1 MPFKGYGQTFDNFNA
16 CLIHMQNK
24 ENYSEEVAKKICGKL
39 QAESERKHSDNHQ
52 MRELRAKISFGQYQ
66 ATDGGLLIKDV
77 KLLASGTW
85 TDSHMGT
92 PLFYP
97 ESVLEKYA
105 SNWVDNSLWS
115 RHGGGIPRSITEKI
129 GEIRNPRYNGGAVI
143 GDLWLHEKTQTS
155 RDTAE
160 LIKAGLVD
168 YVSVEHGGKE
178 RWNAQEKRYDAE
190 EIIFGGVAVV
200 NKGACKVCTIHNESE
215 MKEGDT
221 ITELEALDIEMR
233 VLAAG
238 CRDPDLPASAYAWV
252 EDSEKKTTW
261 HLPYKGMDGT
271 VKCQCV
277 RAAIAA
283 IGGARTGTP
292 MAGVPDSAK
301 SKLRSA
307 AKGCNIETEFEQIL
321 HSWHDNEPSK
331 TELINNGVDI
341 KNMSENKSAA
351 DPKGTAAE
359 KEAELRALQ
368 AQVSESKKSDLQAL
382 EAQLEEAKKNISHNL
397 SAQLAGA
404 GQKIAEL
411 EMENKELLRKLHDFE
426 HNSKIKELQAEIA
439 KLSAEPVYLT
449 KVASAGAGVPA
460 RELELDNEEFPA
472 FTAKDFGE

>member
-1 MPFKGYGQTFDNFNA
+1 MPFASFPDFQSCVTSMMTKEGYT
-16 CLIHMQNK
+16 K
-24 ENYSEEVAKKICGKL
+24 EVAEKVCGAL
-39 QAESERKHSDNHQ
+39 QAKEERKHSDPAPI
-52 MRELRAKISFGQYQ
+52 RELRAKISFGQYQ
-66 ATDGGLLIKDV
+66 EVDSGLLIKDV

-97 ESVLEKYA
+97 ETILEKYA
-105 SNWVDNSLWS
+105 NNWSDNSLWS

-178 RWNAQEKRYDAE
+178 RWNQKEQRYDAE
-190 EIIFGGVAVV
+190 EIVFGGVAVV
-200 NKGACKVCTIHNESE
+200 NKGACKVCTIHNE
-215 MKEGDT
+215 
-221 ITELEALDIEMR
+221 TEAEI
-233 VLAAG
+233 V
-238 CRDPDLPASAYAWV
+238 
-252 EDSEKKTTW
+252 
-261 HLPYKGMDGT
+261 
-271 VKCQCV
+271 
-277 RAAIAA
+277 
-283 IGGARTGTP
+283 
-292 MAGVPDSAK
+292 
-301 SKLRSA
+301 
-307 AKGCNIETEFEQIL
+307 QIS
-321 HSWHDNEPSK
+321 HSWQEPS
-331 TELINNGVDI
+331 NNQGVD
-341 KNMSENKSAA
+341 KRNMTKEESAA

-382 EAQLEEAKKNISHNL
+382 EAQLEEAKKNISHSL

-404 GQKIAEL
+404 GQRIAEL

-439 KLSAEPVYLT
+439 KLSVEPVYHT
-449 KVASAGAGVPA
+449 KMTGAVAAQP

>member
-1 MPFKGYGQTFDNFNA
+1 MSPFAGFPDFKSCTES
-16 CLIHMQNK
+16 MMKK
-24 ENYSEEVAKKICGKL
+24 EGYSEEVAKKVCGKL
-39 QAESERKHSDNHQ
+39 QAESERKHSDNHP
-52 MRELRAKISFGQYQ
+52 MRELRAKISLGQYQ
-66 ATDGGLLIKDV
+66 EVDSGLLVKDV

-97 ESVLEKYA
+97 EAVLERYA

-190 EIIFGGVAVV
+190 ELVFGGVAVV

-215 MKEGDT
+215 TKEDDT

-252 EDSEKKTTW
+252 EDLEKKTTW
-261 HLPYKGMDGT
+261 HLPYKGMDGA

-283 IGGARTGTP
+283 IGGARSGTP

-307 AKGCNIETEFEQIL
+307 AKGCKIETEFEQIL
-321 HSWHDNEPSK
+321 HSWHDSEPSNQ
-331 TELINNGVDI
+331 INNGVDI
-341 KNMSENKSAA
+341 KNMSNEQSAA

-382 EAQLEEAKKNISHNL
+382 EAQLEEAKKNITHSL

-404 GQKIAEL
+404 GQRIAEL

>member
-1 MPFKGYGQTFDNFNA
+1 M
-16 CLIHMQNK
+16 K
-24 ENYSEEVAKKICGKL
+24 EQQGYSEEVAKKVCGKL
-39 QAESERKHSDNHQ
+39 QAESERKHSDSNP

-66 ATDGGLLIKDV
+66 ATDGGLLVKDV

-85 TDSHMGT
+85 TDSYMGT

-97 ESVLEKYA
+97 EAILERYA
-105 SNWVDNSLWS
+105 SNWIDNSLWS

-178 RWNAQEKRYDAE
+178 RWNAAEKRYDAE
-190 EIIFGGVAVV
+190 ELVFGGVAVV

-215 MKEGDT
+215 MKEAEN

-238 CRDPDLPASAYAWV
+238 CRDPDLPSSAYAWV
-252 EDSEKKTTW
+252 EDPEKKTTW
-261 HLPYKGMDGT
+261 HLPYRGMDGA

-292 MAGVPDSAK
+292 MAGVPTSAK

-307 AKGCNIETEFEQIL
+307 AKGCKIETEFEQIL
-321 HSWHDNEPSK
+321 HSWHEPSK
-331 TELINNGVDI
+331 QSIHEGVDI
-341 KNMSENKSAA
+341 KNMSNEQSAA

-359 KEAELRALQ
+359 REAELRALQ
-368 AQVSESKKSDLQAL
+368 AQVSEVKKSDLQAL
-382 EAQLEEAKKNISHNL
+382 EAQLEEAKSNIAHSL

-404 GQKIAEL
+404 GQRIAEL

-439 KLSAEPVYLT
+439 KLSVEPVYHT
-449 KVASAGAGVPA
+449 KVVGRGAAAEAP

-472 FTAKDFGE
+472 FTVKDFGE